1 MEKGKNPF
9 LLIARIG
16 LKKDVAEGGFPV
28 QEYLEIAQEVDEAVY
43 ESEPGML
50 FHNFDMHPDGANSG
64 KFVWSEVYLNSEALI
79 AHINNPPVQAYVEKH
94 AELAETFEIEVYG
107 NLSDDA
113 IDAVEGLGVPFKHFR
128 TSAVGFIR
136 EDFWESGIS

>member
-9 LLIARIG
+9 LLIARIR
-16 LKKDVAEGGFPV
+16 LKEDVAEGRFLV
-28 QEYLEIAQEVDEAVY
+28 QEYLGIAQEVDEAVY

-113 IDAVEGLGVPFKHFR
+113 IDAVEGLVVPFKHFR
-128 TSAVGFIR
+128 TTSVGFIR
-136 EDFWESGIS
+136 EDFWKSGIS

>member
-1 MEKGKNPF
+1 MTGKNPF

-16 LKKDVAEGGFPV
+16 VKENMVE
-28 QEYLEIAQEVDEAVY
+28 EYLAIAEEVDNAVQ

-50 FHNFDMHPDGANSG
+50 FHNFDKDPDDPLG
-64 KFVWSEVYLNSEALI
+64 FVWSEVYTDSEALI

-94 AELAETFEIEVYG
+94 NELADSFEIEVYG

-113 IDAVEGLGVPFKHFR
+113 IAAAKALEVPFKHFKS
-128 TSAVGFIR
+128 TDVGYVR
-136 EDFWESGIS
+136 EENF